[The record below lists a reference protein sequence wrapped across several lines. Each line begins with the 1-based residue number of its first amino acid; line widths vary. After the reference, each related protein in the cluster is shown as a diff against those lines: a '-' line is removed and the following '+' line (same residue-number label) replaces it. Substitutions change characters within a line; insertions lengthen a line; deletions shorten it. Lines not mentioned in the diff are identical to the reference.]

1 MMIFN
6 KSTIFCY
13 CSTTISGARPS
24 CIYNRKNNLWPRL
37 FPNCFPLQFCCSK
50 NISQS
55 ITCWVAAGVGIS
67 LMGRIKYNIH
77 PLVCLMMGRTT
88 LSSKYIT
95 KTNTK
100 AELEVKVCLSL
111 RHQFIIILH
120 KHLVSRSSDKISDDL
135 SRNPSCRHQAVCG
148 VNSGIII
155 SAADD
160 PSFFTIG
167 FHNHREGPR

>member
-1 MMIFN
+1 M
-6 KSTIFCY
+6 
-13 CSTTISGARPS
+13 
-24 CIYNRKNNLWPRL
+24 
-37 FPNCFPLQFCCSK
+37 
-50 NISQS
+50 
-55 ITCWVAAGVGIS
+55 AAGVGIS

-77 PLVCLMMGRTT
+77 PLVSCLSDDGEDNF
-88 LSSKYIT
+88 KFEIYHN

-111 RHQFIIILH
+111 RHRFIIILH

-160 PSFFTIG
+160 PSVSQSVFS
-167 FHNHREGPR
+167 HREGPP